1 MSYLTDLYCPECG
14 ESRTADQPCV
24 HLPFGA
30 ASHPSEL
37 QCRAQRAR
45 EDRPTIP
52 FRLDASCR
60 SQLVAIASARET
72 WIEPR
77 LPAANNHVLN
87 PSKAGD
93 RNACPSDRTSVAG
106 SLKVFHEF
114 FLG

>member
-1 MSYLTDLYCPECG
+1 LIEPVRL
-14 ESRTADQPCV
+14 
-24 HLPFGA
+24 FG
-30 ASHPSEL
+30 
-37 QCRAQRAR
+37 C
-45 EDRPTIP
+45 
-52 FRLDASCR
+52 
-60 SQLVAIASARET
+60 